1 MFPAEVGQM
10 ARPKSKQRPK
20 LLTEV
25 ELELMTV
32 LWQTEKATVREV
44 MELLPG
50 SRKLAYTSV
59 STILRIL
66 EKKKLVRARKEG
78 KAHIYSPA
86 VSKSDYESRSLRHL
100 VDKVFDG
107 TPSAMV
113 LRLLDDEGLSAEEL
127 REIQA
132 RLKERLDR

>member
-1 MFPAEVGQM
+1 M
-10 ARPKSKQRPK
+10 ARPKSKNTPK

-25 ELELMTV
+25 ELELMTA
-32 LWQTEKATVREV
+32 LWQAGQATVREV
-44 MELLPG
+44 MELLPRG
-50 SRKLAYTSV
+50 RELAYTSV

-78 KAHIYSPA
+78 KAHVYVPT
-86 VSKSDYESRSLRHL
+86 VSKADYESRSLRHL

-113 LRLLDDEGLSAEEL
+113 LRLLDDEGLTAEEL